1 MSRNKTGKDG
11 YLDGLAP
18 LTSEQ
23 LQKDVDNRKPESTL
37 EDMVK
42 EEGRKDMSDL
52 INPRPSIP
60 ASPKPSIPA
69 ITYQPIPQEHY
80 REPRTGRIV
89 PSISE
94 AEEAVKT
101 LLLYIGENPERDG
114 LKETPKRVVRALRE
128 MTRGYYDQG
137 PEVILSKVFDQS
149 YDEVIVVR
157 NIPFVSLCEHHMLP
171 YNGTVDIGYLPGASS
186 SHRRSPPPDLPSS
199 EVHTRVVGLSK
210 LARLVDYYSKR
221 LTIQER
227 LTQQIAQSIAGNL
240 HAQGVGVIIRAQHS
254 CMSCRGVTKP
264 GSEMVT
270 SCMLGVFRTKPEAR
284 AELLSL
290 CSK

>member
-1 MSRNKTGKDG
+1 MSSNKTGKDG

-23 LQKDVDNRKPESTL
+23 LQKDVDNRKPEPTL
-37 EDMVK
+37 DEMIKED
-42 EEGRKDMSDL
+42 GRKDISGL
-52 INPRPSIP
+52 LNPRPSIP
-60 ASPKPSIPA
+60 A
-69 ITYQPIPQEHY
+69 ITHQPIPQEGHY

-290 CSK
+290 RSK